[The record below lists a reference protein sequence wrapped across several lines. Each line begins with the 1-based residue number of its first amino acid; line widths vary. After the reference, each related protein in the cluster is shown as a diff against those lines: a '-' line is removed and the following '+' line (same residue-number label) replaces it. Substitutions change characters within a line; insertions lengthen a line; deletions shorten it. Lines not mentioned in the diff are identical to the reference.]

1 MNLENSLQAEVVNNS
16 NIVLF
21 ENEELGQVRVAV
33 DENNEPLF
41 CLSDIC
47 KILELTTPSKVA
59 DSIKREFELYEL
71 SSYSFDTGF
80 GIKEFTMIDEP
91 QFYFILMRSDKPNA
105 KPFRMWVTKE
115 VLPSIRKKGYYS
127 INKDFHPD
135 YDIVKKQNDI
145 LNEMVCTQNNTIYNL
160 KEAIKV
166 LNTSVQTLKE
176 VNKFKSN
183 ENVKKE
189 YGTNNN
195 PSELYS
201 DLRKL
206 VNTLASKANGNH
218 RNIWKDVYFELANN
232 FNIKKRI
239 QADDIKKDK
248 AYLLYLID
256 YLKRK
261 IECEVI

>member
-1 MNLENSLQAEVVNNS
+1 MILETEVVSNN

-115 VLPSIRKKGYYS
+115 VLPSIRKKGYYGN
-127 INKDFHPD
+127 INK
-135 YDIVKKQNDI
+135 
-145 LNEMVCTQNNTIYNL
+145 NNTTIDSNIYYKELCDRLLIENKELKSENTNL
-160 KEAIKV
+160 KRHINGELYLEFLNK
-166 LNTSVQTLKE
+166 LNTFSKIH
-176 VNKFKSN
+176 FKNSKSKALDYIYKTIAIEFMCLTYN
-183 ENVKKE
+183 DFDI
-189 YGTNNN
+189 
-195 PSELYS
+195 S
-201 DLRKL
+201 DLESNPRYLRYAIDLCNDAISNNFLSRKL
-206 VNTLASKANGNH
+206 
-218 RNIWKDVYFELANN
+218 I
-232 FNIKKRI
+232 
-239 QADDIKKDK
+239 
-248 AYLLYLID
+248 
-256 YLKRK
+256 
-261 IECEVI
+261 

>member
-1 MNLENSLQAEVVNNS
+1 MILETEVVSNN

-47 KILELTTPSKVA
+47 KILEIQDTYKVKQA
-59 DSIKREFELYEL
+59 ILREFELSTL
-71 SSYSFDTGF
+71 CVGSFDTGF

-115 VLPSIRKKGYYS
+115 VLPSIRKKGYYG

-183 ENVKKE
+183 ENIKKE
-189 YGTNNN
+189 YDTNNN

-206 VNTLASKANGNH
+206 VNTLASKANGDY
-218 RNIWKDVYFELANN
+218 RNIWKDVYSELANN
-232 FNIKKRI
+232 FNIKKRV
-239 QADDIKKDK
+239 QVDDIKKDK
-248 AYLLYLID
+248 TYLLHLID

>member
-1 MNLENSLQAEVVNNS
+1 MILETEVVSNN

-71 SSYSFDTGF
+71 NSYSFDTGF

-115 VLPSIRKKGYYS
+115 VLPSIRKKGYYGN
-127 INKDFHPD
+127 INK
-135 YDIVKKQNDI
+135 
-145 LNEMVCTQNNTIYNL
+145 NNTTIDSNIYYKELCDRLLIENKELKSENTNL
-160 KEAIKV
+160 KRHINGELYLEFLNK
-166 LNTSVQTLKE
+166 LNTFSKIH
-176 VNKFKSN
+176 FKNSKSKALDYIYKTIAIEFMCPTYN
-183 ENVKKE
+183 DFDI
-189 YGTNNN
+189 
-195 PSELYS
+195 S
-201 DLRKL
+201 DLESNPRYLRYTIDLCNDAISNNFLSRKL
-206 VNTLASKANGNH
+206 
-218 RNIWKDVYFELANN
+218 I
-232 FNIKKRI
+232 
-239 QADDIKKDK
+239 
-248 AYLLYLID
+248 
-256 YLKRK
+256 
-261 IECEVI
+261 